1 MRIVIRNDSKGMA
14 LPLVI
19 IIMAVLAAIGTTML
33 SISLAEVNFN
43 EHDERGTQAYYI
55 ARSVADAV
63 KDEVVAD
70 PDTIIGIAGGPATAT
85 TVNFADGSAEV
96 YVTTP
101 VPGPTSGTYRYTIVS
116 TGSYRGQEATVMI
129 DLERGVEAGE
139 TYDVFGNLISGTE
152 NISLAKNFEINLADG
167 VDGVK
172 KYVVDYSDPDNPFFL
187 DDGGHVSYVL
197 YRHEDIIYNEEDF
210 DSGWTTYE
218 EIYPPPLPTY
228 EDEFGVTQTGY
239 KEIVPPLLPL
249 VLDGDG
255 NRLDIDIGNTDYT
268 ISESGYYG
276 TLDMG
281 PSGSYTFHVNEGEIL
296 QVRAD
301 QMIFDGEIR
310 VTADTAELGML
321 HLIVND
327 YMEMPNANAEV
338 GTDAPNVLLIF
349 PYDDDVSRYGTD
361 QVDLVLKANADSNF
375 FVYGPSIE
383 VEMGSGAEFVGAMVV
398 ADFDGDNNN
407 EITYDP
413 SYDDISYEVVV
424 STGNYYLV
432 PVAYR

>member
-1 MRIVIRNDSKGMA
+1 MSGNNSKGMA
-14 LPLVI
+14 LPMVI
-19 IIMAVLAAIGTTML
+19 IIMAFLAAISTTML
-33 SISLAEVNFN
+33 SISLAEVRFN
-43 EHDERGTQAYYI
+43 EHDESSTQAYYI

-63 KDEVVAD
+63 KGAVVRD
-70 PDTIIGIAGGPATAT
+70 PDSIIGVAGGPTTAT
-85 TVNFADGSAEV
+85 TVNLSGGSAEV

-101 VPGPTSGTYRYTIVS
+101 VPGSTSGTYRYTIVS
-116 TGSYRGQEATVMI
+116 TGTYRGREATVTI

-139 TYDVFGNLISGTE
+139 TYDVFGNLVSGTE
-152 NISLAKNFEINLADG
+152 SISLQKNFEINLADG

-187 DDGGHVSYVL
+187 DDDSNVSYVL
-197 YRHEDIIYNEEDF
+197 YRYDDQIYNEEDF
-210 DSGWTTYE
+210 DSGWATYE

-228 EDEFGVTQTGY
+228 VDEDGVTQTGY

-255 NRLDIDIGNTDYT
+255 NRLDLDIGNTNYT

-276 TLDMG
+276 SLDMG
-281 PSGSYTFHVNEGEIL
+281 PRGKYTFHVNEGEIL

-301 QMIFDGEIR
+301 EMIFDGEIA

-321 HLIVND
+321 HLIVDD

-338 GTDAPNVLLIF
+338 GTDAPNVLIIF
-349 PYDDDVSRYGTD
+349 TYDEDVSRYGTD
-361 QVDLVLKANADSNF
+361 QVDLVLKANADTNF

-383 VEMGSGAEFVGAMVV
+383 VEMSSGAEFTGAMVV
-398 ADFDGDNNN
+398 GEFDGSNNN

-413 SYDDISYEVVV
+413 SYDDISYEVVI

-432 PVAYR
+432 PIAYK